1 MMRTVCKSKIHGAR
15 VTQTEL
21 EYEGS
26 VTIPVDIIRDARLVL
41 YEKVQIVNLNNGS
54 RIETYV
60 IPGKKGSGVIC
71 LNGPAAR
78 TAVVGD
84 KVHIISYANVADDEL
99 KNFTM
104 KTVKMDRDNR
114 IVGSKELKIDGGP
127 A

>member
-84 KVHIISYANVADDEL
+84 KVHIISYANVSDDEL

-114 IVGSKELKIDGGP
+114 IVGSKELKIVGGP